1 MRKNWP
7 VVAPTILLALLAFS
21 SLAWAVT
28 TGEVGTRLDLTQHW
42 VGYLSIAIFVLA
54 YMLVISEEFIHLRKS
69 KPVVLAAGIIWIL
82 IAAIYAQQGGNA
94 DIVKSA
100 VHQNLLEYAELFLFL
115 MVAMTY
121 VNTMVERQIFDALRS
136 WLVQKRFNYRQ
147 LFWLTGIIAFFIS
160 PVADNLTTALIM
172 CTVVLVVG
180 NNNSRFISL
189 GCINIVI
196 AANAGGAFS
205 PFGDIT
211 TLMVWQKGLVD
222 FWTFFHLFVPSVV
235 NFVVPAVFM
244 QFAVPNEIPP
254 GDTKVAAVKMKRGA
268 KRVIFLFLLTIATAV
283 MFHNFLHLPAAMG
296 MMTGLGFLQ
305 VFGYYLKKTGPKKA
319 EKIDGEEVED
329 TFDIFRNIYGVEWDT
344 LLFFYGVVICVG
356 GLALIGYLAHLS
368 EFTYIGLGPTTA
380 NVLVGILS
388 AIIDNIPIMFS
399 VLAMQPDMS
408 TGQWL
413 LVTLTAGVGG
423 SMLSI
428 GSAAGVA
435 LMGQARGH
443 YTFFSHLKWAPV
455 IALGYAA
462 SILTHLWLN
471 AEMF

>member
-7 VVAPTILLALLAFS
+7 VVAPTILLTLLAFS

-42 VGYLSIAIFVLA
+42 VGYLSIAIFVFA

-69 KPVVLAAGIIWIL
+69 KPVVLAAGIIWVL
-82 IAAIYAQQGGNA
+82 IAAIYAQQGGNPE
-94 DIVKSA
+94 IVRSA

-121 VNTMVERQIFDALRS
+121 VNTMIERQVFDALRS

-147 LFWLTGIIAFFIS
+147 LFWLTGTIAFFIS

-189 GCINIVI
+189 SCINIVI

-222 FWTFFHLFVPSVV
+222 FWTFFHLFIPSVV

-244 QFAVPNEIPP
+244 QFAVPNEVPSN
-254 GDTKVAAVKMKRGA
+254 DTTVAAVKMKRGA

-305 VFGYYLKKTGPKKA
+305 IFVYYLKKTGPKKT
-319 EKIDGEEVED
+319 EGE
-329 TFDIFRNIYGVEWDT
+329 
-344 LLFFYGVVICVG
+344 
-356 GLALIGYLAHLS
+356 
-368 EFTYIGLGPTTA
+368 
-380 NVLVGILS
+380 
-388 AIIDNIPIMFS
+388 
-399 VLAMQPDMS
+399 
-408 TGQWL
+408 
-413 LVTLTAGVGG
+413 
-423 SMLSI
+423 
-428 GSAAGVA
+428 
-435 LMGQARGH
+435 
-443 YTFFSHLKWAPV
+443 
-455 IALGYAA
+455 
-462 SILTHLWLN
+462 
-471 AEMF
+471 